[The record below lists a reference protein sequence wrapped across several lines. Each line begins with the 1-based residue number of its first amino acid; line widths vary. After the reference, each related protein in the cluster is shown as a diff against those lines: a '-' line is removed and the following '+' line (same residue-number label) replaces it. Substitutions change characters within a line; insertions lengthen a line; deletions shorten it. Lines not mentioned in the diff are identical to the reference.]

1 MHYSPESRNRVL
13 RARNRSKQLWA
24 VAPALLVVAGLALLV
39 GCQGVSAGPAD
50 QQNGILSVLNSTLAF
65 GSVQAGTTK
74 TLSATVTN
82 LGTTSVTVSSVS
94 FSTQYF
100 SLVSPS
106 LPVTVAAGQSVPV
119 NVQFKPNAAG
129 SFNATVTITSDASP
143 TTTTFAVSGTGTAT
157 DGQLAL
163 NPASEA
169 FGNVDTGSTASV
181 TVTLTN
187 SGGTAVNVS
196 QASISG
202 TGFKLSGITTP
213 LTVNPSQNTTFTVSF
228 APTTGG
234 SVTGTVTITSDA
246 SNSSLTMPLTG
257 TGVAPGALTST
268 PTSLTFGSIVVGNN
282 STLTDKL
289 TNTGATSITISQ
301 VSASGTVF
309 SVSGITTPMTL
320 SAGQST
326 NISVKFAP
334 TATGSA
340 SGSVTVTSTAS
351 NPTLTVPLSGT
362 GTSTPGTLTASPAT
376 LNLGSVQ
383 VGDSGTG
390 SGSLTASGASVTVTA
405 ASSNNSQ
412 FVISGLTLPVTIP
425 AGQST
430 PYTVTFSPTAAAT
443 VNATLTFTSNAQPTT
458 TTEAVT
464 GTGTPAPVH
473 SVNLSWN
480 ASSSQNISGYNI
492 YRAVYTTACGS
503 FGKINALL
511 NTGTLYTDSNVANG
525 TSYCYAATAVN
536 TSNEESGY
544 SNIISNLQIP

>member
-1 MHYSPESRNRVL
+1 
-13 RARNRSKQLWA
+13 
-24 VAPALLVVAGLALLV
+24 
-39 GCQGVSAGPAD
+39 
-50 QQNGILSVLNSTLAF
+50 
-65 GSVQAGTTK
+65 
-74 TLSATVTN
+74 
-82 LGTTSVTVSSVS
+82 
-94 FSTQYF
+94 
-100 SLVSPS
+100 
-106 LPVTVAAGQSVPV
+106 
-119 NVQFKPNAAG
+119 
-129 SFNATVTITSDASP
+129 
-143 TTTTFAVSGTGTAT
+143 
-157 DGQLAL
+157 
-163 NPASEA
+163 
-169 FGNVDTGSTASV
+169 
-181 TVTLTN
+181 
-187 SGGTAVNVS
+187 
-196 QASISG
+196 
-202 TGFKLSGITTP
+202 
-213 LTVNPSQNTTFTVSF
+213 
-228 APTTGG
+228 
-234 SVTGTVTITSDA
+234 VTITSDA

-268 PTSLTFGSIVVGNN
+268 PTSLSFGSIVVGNN

-430 PYTVTFSPTAAAT
+430 PYTVTFSPTAATT